1 MAASNRERVGR
12 VLDLLNQGLQPFVVR
27 ELKSFYGD
35 KWKGATAGF
44 IEESKDG
51 ELHWDSY
58 GLLRLMW
65 DQWNDVFKKT
75 LGRTERSLVSELRD
89 TRNRWAHQ
97 EPFTLDDAYRAMD
110 SVERLLSAVSAP
122 EAEEAQ
128 REKYEL
134 QRARFEDQARRQRRK
149 ATTASLRGAPEGGL
163 LPWREIVTPHPDV
176 ASGRYQQA
184 EFAADLAQVYRGEG
198 TSEYKDP
205 KEFYQRTF
213 ITEGLRRLLVGA
225 IKRVAGKDGDPII
238 QLQTN
243 FGGGK
248 THSLLALYH
257 LTSGISPAD
266 LPGVDEV
273 LNEAKEK
280 LPKVV
285 RRAVLVGSALSP
297 ANPLVK
303 DDGTVVNTLW
313 GEMAW
318 QLLGAKGYAIVANA
332 DRASTSPGADLL
344 RKLFKAAGPCMVL
357 IDEWVVYVRLLYGKT
372 GLPGGTFDDAFSFA
386 QSLTEAVR
394 TSSNALLV
402 ASIPSSDNEIGGD
415 AGRMTLDRLKNV
427 FGRMD
432 SPWRP
437 ASAEEGF
444 EIVRRRLFQPIL
456 DPAKSRARDA
466 VVKAFSEMYRENTSE
481 FPSECREGDYER
493 RLQAAYP
500 IHPELFDRLYNDW
513 STLDRFQRT
522 RGVLRL
528 LAKTIHSLWAREDR
542 NLLILPATLPIDDPD
557 VKYELTHYLDD
568 NWVPIIDQDVDG
580 ATSVPYRLDGSNPN
594 LGRYS
599 AVRRVAR
606 TIYLGSAP
614 TIGTAN
620 RGIDGRSVRLGC
632 AQPGE
637 SVATF
642 GDALHHLLD
651 HATFLFQEGGRYWY
665 DTHQNVTKTARDRAA
680 QWSIDDVYEE
690 IRRRVRR
697 AQSQRGDFVKV
708 HPFPSSSADVPDDMD
723 ARLVILDPKAP
734 YDSKQESSPAL
745 AWVTEILEQRGNSPR
760 VYRNTLVF
768 LVCDSSRLADL
779 ERAVREY
786 LAWDSIKRDPKG
798 LNLDQS
804 QLAQAQEGCERADRT
819 LSQRIPE
826 AYQWV
831 ILPEQKAGETKYEL
845 HAFRVQA
852 EGSLAV
858 RVSKRLKRDG
868 ILLAQLSSNNLRHH
882 LDDVPLWRGD
892 HVKIAELQEMFAKY
906 IYLPRLRGSDLIIS
920 AVEQGIG
927 MLSWQQDSFAYADSY
942 DEEKKRYQG
951 LVFGQRSSIAPT
963 GLLVKPEVALRQYDE
978 EKPKEQIKQGQEP
991 SEGVRDQGTEK
1002 GSEKGKESTTPATA
1016 TKALP
1021 RRFYARIS
1029 LDPLR
1034 LGTQAGQVADEVLGH
1049 LKALAGA
1056 NVEVSL
1062 EIRVDVPDGIPEQQ
1076 QRTVNENCTTIG
1088 FDTYEFEEE

>member
-12 VLDLLNQGLQPFVVR
+12 VLDLLNRGLQPFVVR

-35 KWKGATAGF
+35 KWEGATAGF
-44 IEESKDG
+44 VEEGKDG
-51 ELHWDSY
+51 ELHWDSS

-65 DQWNDVFKKT
+65 DQWNDVFKRT
-75 LGRTERSLVSELRD
+75 LGHVERSLVSELRD

-97 EPFTLDDAYRAMD
+97 EAFSLDDAYRAMD
-110 SVERLLSAVSAP
+110 SVERLLTAVSAP
-122 EAEEAQ
+122 EAKEAQ

-134 QRARFEDQARRQRRK
+134 QRARFEDQARRERRK

-198 TSEYKDP
+198 TSEYRDP
-205 KEFYQRTF
+205 KEFYERTF

-225 IKRVAGKDGDPII
+225 IDRLAGKDGDPII

-257 LTSGISPAD
+257 LTSGIVPAD
-266 LPGVDEV
+266 LPGVDTV
-273 LNEAKEK
+273 LHEAKAE
-280 LPKVV
+280 LPKAV
-285 RRAVLVGSALSP
+285 RRAVLVGSDLSP
-297 ANPLVK
+297 ADPLIK

-313 GEMAW
+313 GELAW
-318 QLLGAKGYAIVANA
+318 QLLGAEGYAIVANA
-332 DRASTSPGADLL
+332 DRASTSPGANLL
-344 RKLFKAAGPCMVL
+344 RKLFKAAGPCMIL
-357 IDEWVVYVRLLYGKT
+357 IDEWVVYVRGLYGKT

-394 TSSNALLV
+394 TSPNALLV

-415 AGRMTLDRLKNV
+415 AGRMALDRLKNV

-444 EIVRRRLFQPIL
+444 EIVRRRLFQPIS

-466 VVKAFSEMYRENTSE
+466 VVKAFGEMYRENTSE
-481 FPSECREGDYER
+481 FPSECREKEYER

-528 LAKTIHSLWAREDR
+528 LAKTIHSLWAHEDR
-542 NLLILPATLPIDDPD
+542 NLLILPATLPIDDLD
-557 VKYELTHYLDD
+557 VKHELTHYLDD
-568 NWVPIIDQDVDG
+568 NWMPIIDQDVDG
-580 ATSVPYRLDGSNPN
+580 ATSVPYRLDGRNPN

-620 RGIDGRSVRLGC
+620 RGIDSRSVRLGC

-642 GDALHHLLD
+642 GDALHHLLES
-651 HATFLFQEGGRYWY
+651 ATFLFQEGGRYWY

-680 QWSIDDVYEE
+680 QFGIDDVNEE
-690 IRRRVRR
+690 IRRRIRR
-697 AQSQRGDFVKV
+697 MQAQRGDFVKV

-723 ARLVILDPKAP
+723 ARLVILGPDAP
-734 YDSKQESSPAL
+734 YNGKDGSSPAL
-745 AWVTEILEQRGNSPR
+745 TKAKEILEQRGNSPR
-760 VYRNTLVF
+760 KYRNTIVF
-768 LVCDSSRLADL
+768 LACDRSRLADL
-779 ERAVREY
+779 GQAVREN
-786 LAWDSIKRDPKG
+786 LAWDSIKRDAKD
-798 LNLDQS
+798 LNLDQY
-804 QLAQAQEGCERADRT
+804 QLTQAQEGYSRTERT

-826 AYQWV
+826 AYQWA
-831 ILPEQKAGETKYEL
+831 ILPEQKLGETGYQL
-845 HAFRVQA
+845 RALRAQA

-868 ILLAQLSSNNLRHH
+868 ILLAQLSANILRHH

-892 HVKIAELQEMFAKY
+892 HVQISELQEMFAKY
-906 IYLPRLRGSDLIIS
+906 LYLPRLRSTDLIIT
-920 AVEQGIG
+920 AIEDG
-927 MLSWQQDSFAYADSY
+927 LARTSWQQDSFAYADSY
-942 DEEKKRYQG
+942 DGEKKRYEG
-951 LVFGQRSSIAPT
+951 LIFGRRGQIAST
-963 GLLVKPEVALRQYDE
+963 GLLVKPEAALRQDE
-978 EKPKEQIKQGQEP
+978 KEKTKESGKKGGASAGATTG
-991 SEGVRDQGTEK
+991 SEIEK
-1002 GSEKGKESTTPATA
+1002 GAQGREKATTETSQER
-1016 TKALP
+1016 TLP

-1034 LGTQAGQVADEVLGH
+1034 LGTQAGQVADEVLSH
-1049 LKALAGA
+1049 LESLAGV

-1062 EIRVDVPDGIPEQQ
+1062 EIRVDVPDGIPEKQ
-1076 QRTVNENCTTIG
+1076 QRIVNENCTTIG
-1088 FDTYEFEEE
+1088 FETYEFEED